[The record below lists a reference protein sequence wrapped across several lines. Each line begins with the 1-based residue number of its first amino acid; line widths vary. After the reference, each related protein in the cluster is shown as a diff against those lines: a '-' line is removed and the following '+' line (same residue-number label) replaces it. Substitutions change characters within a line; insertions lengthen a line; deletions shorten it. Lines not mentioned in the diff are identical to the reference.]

1 MGNLLSSNKKED
13 RRPPPMIPSDTVIP
27 LHRYDDTPLTR
38 KVIVE
43 FTMRFDDV
51 LDPDKLRLSLEKL
64 LSRRDWRKL
73 GGRLRLNVRPAPFPF
88 LDRRSSRDLGPS
100 ELKLTLRHDLQTNG
114 RLEYHIPKVFDEKR
128 PAFTYSHVGHDVE
141 IHRHPTGSRL
151 PRPTAKP
158 TVLSDPE
165 DYAPL
170 LRRWGAPRRLAD
182 YLRSDLPQLSLHVVS
197 FADATVVSLSWPH
210 TLLDAMGR
218 RALLD
223 AWVAVLEGRDG
234 AVKPLHGVARDP
246 LAPLGSRPEEPYV
259 LAHRRLSPL
268 QALVFAVSYLWTT
281 LLWARGEETR
291 MVCVPAPHV
300 RSLHRGALEYL
311 AAQQPPFSD
320 DGYGGGD
327 EKARPFVSEGDV
339 LSSWI
344 TRLAMLPL
352 RRTDRE
358 VSIMN
363 AFGMRSVLAKDLLPP
378 THAYVGNAVAGVYAF
393 VSMHDL
399 FTKPLGHT
407 AAAVRR
413 SIAEQ
418 GTRQQV
424 EARAAVDLS
433 AGKRGKTAVYGDSKM
448 APVMVSNWS
457 KAKFFE
463 TDFSAA
469 VVRPGIDPA
478 RRANKIGRPSYIQP
492 NGLADGIPT
501 RNSFPIVGK
510 DAAGNYWLSGTLKR
524 GLWRRVQ
531 EEMDTEYTYLAH
543 HFVASQGYE
552 FIDSKGM

>member
-1 MGNLLSSNKKED
+1 MGNLLSSSSKEVQ
-13 RRPPPMIPSDTVIP
+13 RPPPMIASDTVVP
-27 LHRYDDTPLTR
+27 LHRFDDTPLTR

-51 LDPDKLRLSLEKL
+51 LDPEKLRISLDKL

-73 GGRLRLNVRPAPFPF
+73 GARLRLNT
-88 LDRRSSRDLGPS
+88 
-100 ELKLTLRHDLQTNG
+100 EG
-114 RLEYHIPKVFDEKR
+114 RLEYHIPEVFDEKR
-128 PAFTYSHVGHDVE
+128 PAFTYSHAAHDTE
-141 IHRHPTGSRL
+141 IYRHPTGSRI
-151 PRPTAKP
+151 PRPTSKP
-158 TVLSDPE
+158 SVLSDPE

-182 YLRSDLPQLSLHVVS
+182 YLYSDLPQLSLHIVT
-197 FADATVVSLSWPH
+197 FTDATVVSLSWPH

-223 AWVAVLEGRDG
+223 AWIAVLEGRDDD
-234 AVKPLHGVARDP
+234 VKPLAGVLQDP
-246 LAPLGSRPEEPYV
+246 LEPLGSNPEEPYV

-268 QALVFAVSYLWTT
+268 QALMFAISYIWTT
-281 LLWARGEETR
+281 LFWARGEETR
-291 MVCVPAPHV
+291 MVCIPGSHV
-300 RSLHRGALEYL
+300 RSLHRGAMEYL
-311 AAQQPPFSD
+311 LAQAPVLE
-320 DGYGGGD
+320 G
-327 EKARPFVSEGDV
+327 EKEVQVKPFVSEGDV

-352 RRTDRE
+352 RRTE
-358 VSIMN
+358 QTVSIMN

-393 VSMHDL
+393 VSMRDL
-399 FTKPLGHT
+399 FARPLGYT

-424 EARAAVDLS
+424 EARAAVDLA
-433 AGKRGKTAVYGDSKM
+433 AGKRGKAALYGDPKM

-469 VVRPGIDPA
+469 VVRTGIDPA
-478 RRANKIGRPSYIQP
+478 RRANKVGRPSYIQP

-543 HFVASQGYE
+543 HFVDSQYDL
-552 FIDSKGM
+552 IDVKT